1 MKSIALLFAAAAALS
16 AASVFAAPPS
26 GHPTPAAAAEMMKLP
41 PMSDAELTRKGKVI
55 STIDANEYSYI
66 EVTEGKSTMWLAAP
80 LTKLKKDDLIR
91 YDDGAVMNNFYSKL
105 LKRTFPSVMF
115 VNRVMVAAK

>member
-1 MKSIALLFAAAAALS
+1 MKLSPLLFALAAV
-16 AASVFAAPPS
+16 AASSTFAAPPS

-41 PMSDAELTRKGKVI
+41 PVSDAELTRKGKVV

-66 EVTEGKSTMWLAAP
+66 EVTEGKNTLWLAAP
-80 LTKLKKDDLIR
+80 LTKLKKDDVIR
-91 YDDGAVMNNFYSKL
+91 YDDGAMMTNFYSKL

-115 VNRVMVAAK
+115 VNKVLVAAK